1 MARPVRNRRLLVRV
15 ALATRRAENALL
27 VTTVLCMVG
36 LGGTQILL
44 RNLFD
49 TGIVWSETLL
59 RVMVLWVG
67 MLGAIV
73 ASRRNR
79 HIRIDI
85 LSRFLA
91 PSWQIR
97 ARFVT
102 HSLTAVICTLL
113 AYHSA
118 RLVLM
123 DHEAA
128 TIAFANVPVWVCE
141 LIMPIGFGIIA
152 LRYFVDTALRFREL
166 RGEFG

>member
-1 MARPVRNRRLLVRV
+1 LAIRRV
-15 ALATRRAENALL
+15 ENALL
-27 VTTVLCMVG
+27 VTTVLAMVG
-36 LGGTQILL
+36 LGGTQIIL

-49 TGIVWSETLL
+49 TGIVWSETML

-85 LSRFLA
+85 LSRFLS
-91 PSWQIR
+91 PTWQVR
-97 ARFVT
+97 SRFVT
-102 HSLTAVICTLL
+102 HSLTAVVCALL
-113 AYHSA
+113 AYHSL

-123 DHEAA
+123 DYEAA

-141 LIMPIGFGIIA
+141 LIMPLGFGIIA
-152 LRYFVDTALRFREL
+152 LRYFVDTTLRFREL
-166 RGEFG
+166 RQEIA